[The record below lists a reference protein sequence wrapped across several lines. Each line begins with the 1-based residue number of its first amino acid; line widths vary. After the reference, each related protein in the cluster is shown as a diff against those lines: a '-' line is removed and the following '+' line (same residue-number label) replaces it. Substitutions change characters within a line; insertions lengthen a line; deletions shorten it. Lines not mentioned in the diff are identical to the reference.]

1 MTYPPPTIIIVEVGA
16 SCSRQAALPDLTS
29 CYEVTLCQEKFP
41 FGHNCFLKVSGK
53 SLVEQSPALA
63 TLLFV
68 DQDIVLPTV
77 QWFAESP
84 AI

>member
-1 MTYPPPTIIIVEVGA
+1 MDNSIANEGKGTLQKYLSVVEVGA
-16 SCSRQAALPDLTS
+16 SRSRQVPLPDLAS
-29 CYEVTLCQEKFP
+29 CYEVTLCQEKFS

-68 DQDIVLPTV
+68 DHDIVMPTV
-77 QWFAESP
+77 
-84 AI
+84 

>member
-1 MTYPPPTIIIVEVGA
+1 MAVTYPPPTIIIVEVGA
-16 SCSRQAALPDLTS
+16 SRSRQASLPDYAS

-53 SLVEQSPALA
+53 SLFEQSPALA

-68 DQDIVLPTV
+68 DHDIVMPTV
-77 QWFAESP
+77 
-84 AI
+84 